1 MKIQITGMY
10 VITEG
15 VHPSRESQQGGEKRA
30 EGNDG
35 REPTKEIKAEQPE
48 RGKTREPMASEKP
61 GEEGGKGQT
70 EPRESKMSHG
80 GSIAEVIGDLPER
93 RSGAVRWREPGWR
106 GLRSGRKG
114 MKVVCTNTAA
124 LWDFPVVR
132 WLRIQLPMWGTQ
144 V

>member
-15 VHPSRESQQGGEKRA
+15 VHPGRESQQGGEKRA

-48 RGKTREPMASEKP
+48 RGKTREPMASE
-61 GEEGGKGQT
+61 KGQT